1 MKFNQSL
8 DGALNWISPKYE
20 WLSWLLCHT
29 NCCRGLSLAVGPTH
43 LVVVLTVVVMWVA
56 GFVVAGNLVA
66 GTGEGFVMQ
75 QLPSSGQWAS
85 ASTSSQNKANKP
97 LTHSPLQG
105 CIGLGDVAVGLGVV
119 EYGRGVTVVS
129 TGIVDPLPAP
139 KWSNHITNL
148 NINYFPS
155 LYSSNLTPTGYK
167 LIIWKLGNVSL

>member
-1 MKFNQSL
+1 M
-8 DGALNWISPKYE
+8 
-20 WLSWLLCHT
+20 
-29 NCCRGLSLAVGPTH
+29 
-43 LVVVLTVVVMWVA
+43 
-56 GFVVAGNLVA
+56 VAGNLVA

-105 CIGLGDVAVGLGVV
+105 CIGLGDVAAGLGVV

-139 KWSNHITNL
+139 K
-148 NINYFPS
+148 
-155 LYSSNLTPTGYK
+155 
-167 LIIWKLGNVSL
+167 